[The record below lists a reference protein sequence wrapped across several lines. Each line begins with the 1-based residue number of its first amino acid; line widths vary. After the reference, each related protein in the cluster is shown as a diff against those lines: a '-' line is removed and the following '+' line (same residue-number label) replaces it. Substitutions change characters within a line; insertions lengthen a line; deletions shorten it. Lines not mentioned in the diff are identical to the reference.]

1 MSANRELEPEVIA
14 ALNNGQKI
22 RAIKILRD
30 SRNIGL
36 KQAKELVEQY
46 DGSDGSASSSRSKQG
61 DSDISENRELE
72 PEVIEALTAGQKITA
87 IKILRDSRNIGLKQ
101 AKELVEQYDG
111 TESNASIS
119 RSNQG
124 NAVVIVKSNNT
135 IVLVVFIVVALF
147 LIYQFL

>member
-46 DGSDGSASSSRSKQG
+46 DGLDSSASSSRFKQ
-61 DSDISENRELE
+61 DNSDISENRELE
-72 PEVIEALTAGQKITA
+72 PEVIAALNDGQKIMA
-87 IKILRDSRNIGLKQ
+87 IKLLRGSRNIGLKQ
-101 AKELVEQYDG
+101 AKELVDQYDG
-111 TESNASIS
+111 SESSASIS

-147 LIYQFL
+147 LIYQFV